1 MFFTHNKKKQIL
13 FAHLITMKGIFIYFS
28 LFKKKIRIIFLK
40 GTCERLYEKKINKKK
55 TNPTWSSQY
64 TRSHEKLNNSIFNVR
79 IFKRTTKRRK
89 QKNSSRIFNRHF
101 GALYTWVGFFWSWY
115 LSNSC
120 FHHTTSYTIFIT
132 LKNNNKKKMIEDD
145 RKFVMKNKKN

>member
-1 MFFTHNKKKQIL
+1 MFFTHNKTKICL
-13 FAHLITMKGIFIYFS
+13 LIWLRWKEFYFYFL

-40 GTCERLYEKKINKKK
+40 GTCERLFKKNKKK

-132 LKNNNKKKMIEDD
+132 LKNNNKKRWSKTI
-145 RKFVMKNKKN
+145 VNL